1 MTNSTKQKP
10 AAALRD
16 GAIKATLWQKQGEK
30 GVFFNV
36 TLSRTYKDG
45 DDYKDSY
52 SFSGAELLRVA
63 RLAGKAYDLADE
75 LRTTA
80 SDIDANTND
89 GAQE

>member
-10 AAALRD
+10 AATLRD
-16 GAIKATLWQKQGEK
+16 GALKATLWRKQSEK
-30 GVFFNV
+30 GVFYNV

-45 DDYKDSY
+45 DEYKDSH

-75 LRTTA
+75 LRATA
-80 SDIDANTND
+80 SDTDD
-89 GAQE
+89 GAQK